1 MNKIQG
7 KKQTKRLIHFLNS
20 KNSDALL
27 QLFIF
32 WLNKIKIAII
42 SKEEEKIESICF
54 FERES
59 S

>member
-7 KKQTKRLIHFLNS
+7 KKQIKWLIYFQNR
-20 KNSDALL
+20 KNSDDLL